1 MDKLI
6 QVLVLIIILVLL
18 VSCVVMCIRYYYP
31 KRVSLD
37 GELKDLRKLREEI
50 NERVKST
57 DIDDLIKQ
65 RNNSKSTGSKDV

>member
-6 QVLVLIIILVLL
+6 QALVLIIILVLL
-18 VSCVVMCIRYYYP
+18 VSCVVMFIRYYYS
-31 KRVSLD
+31 KRLSLD
-37 GELKDLRKLREEI
+37 SELKDLRKLREEI